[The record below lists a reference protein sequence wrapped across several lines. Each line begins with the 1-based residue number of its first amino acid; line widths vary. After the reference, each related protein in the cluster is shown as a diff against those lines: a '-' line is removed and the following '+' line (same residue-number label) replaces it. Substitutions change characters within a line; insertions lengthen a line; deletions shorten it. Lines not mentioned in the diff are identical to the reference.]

1 MRRLDLAMVIGLAVS
16 VLIANIAAFGQECDL
31 VRSNV
36 VRLHIMAN
44 SNSINDQKIKL
55 QVRDRILADVGEVFA
70 EPQSQ
75 QDAKKVAEQTLPAI
89 LESAE
94 KELRENG
101 VHASVNAELTR
112 MYFTTREYEDISLPA
127 GIYDAVR
134 VTIGSGKGKNW
145 WCVIYPPICVAPAM
159 APQSEALEEIKLLN
173 NEPLFKPKLAI
184 VELFEQ
190 VKEKSL
196 PKRQAAAKTS

>member
-1 MRRLDLAMVIGLAVS
+1 MRRLDLAMIIGLAVS
-16 VLIANIAAFGQECDL
+16 VLMSNIAAFGQECDL

-44 SNSINDQKIKL
+44 SNSIADQKTKL
-55 QVRDRILADVGEVFA
+55 QVRDRILADVGGVFT
-70 EPQSQ
+70 EPQNQ
-75 QDAKKVAEQTLPAI
+75 QDAKKAAEQALPDIVEA
-89 LESAE
+89 AE

-101 VHASVNAELTR
+101 VHASVKAELTR
-112 MYFTTREYEDISLPA
+112 MYFTTREYGDISLPA

-134 VTIGSGKGKNW
+134 VTIGSGEGKNW

-190 VKEKSL
+190 MKEKSL
-196 PKRQAAAKTS
+196 PKRQAPGKVS

>member
-1 MRRLDLAMVIGLAVS
+1 MRRLDLAMIIGLAVS
-16 VLIANIAAFGQECDL
+16 VLMSNIAAFGQECDL

-44 SNSINDQKIKL
+44 SNSIADQKIKL
-55 QVRDRILADVGEVFA
+55 QVRDRILADVGGVFT
-70 EPQSQ
+70 EPQNQ
-75 QDAKKVAEQTLPAI
+75 QDAKKAAEQALPDIVEA
-89 LESAE
+89 AE

-101 VHASVNAELTR
+101 VHASVKAELTR
-112 MYFTTREYEDISLPA
+112 MYFTTREYGDISLPA

-134 VTIGSGKGKNW
+134 VTIGSGEGKNW

-190 VKEKSL
+190 MKEKSL
-196 PKRQAAAKTS
+196 PKRQAPGKVS

>member
-159 APQSEALEEIKLLN
+159 APQSQALEEIKLLN

>member
-112 MYFTTREYEDISLPA
+112 MYFTTREYGDISLPA

-159 APQSEALEEIKLLN
+159 APQSQALEEIKLLN